1 MSFEKPN
8 FKGIKKRSF
17 KLKKFTKGILMGTL
31 SLVFLVGCSA
41 NVSEDD
47 LKANDWT
54 IEPNEEDVP
63 NMIASFSDHVMSLKV
78 DVDSIESTAT
88 DEWEQLGEDFA
99 KELASEMDFK
109 FEYTLDDDQITLQD
123 TDNEDES
130 NTFDV
135 SEEDDNIT
143 FTPADDSDED
153 VETITLQPR
162 ESEED

>member
-1 MSFEKPN
+1 M
-8 FKGIKKRSF
+8 
-17 KLKKFTKGILMGTL
+17 KKFTKGILLGTL
-31 SLVFLVGCSA
+31 SIVFLAGCSA

-54 IEPNEEDVP
+54 IEPDEEDVP
-63 NMIASFSDHVMSLKV
+63 NMIASFSYHVMTINV

-88 DEWEQLGEDFA
+88 DEWEQMGEDFA
-99 KELASEMDFK
+99 KELASEMNFK

-130 NTFDV
+130 NIFDV

-143 FTPADDSDED
+143 FTPIDDELDD
-153 VETITLQPR
+153 DTETIVLESR
-162 ESEED
+162 DSEED

>member
-1 MSFEKPN
+1 
-8 FKGIKKRSF
+8 
-17 KLKKFTKGILMGTL
+17 
-31 SLVFLVGCSA
+31 
-41 NVSEDD
+41 
-47 LKANDWT
+47 
-54 IEPNEEDVP
+54 
-63 NMIASFSDHVMSLKV
+63 MIASFSDHVMTLKV
-78 DVDSIESTAT
+78 DVDSMESTAT
-88 DEWEQLGEDFA
+88 DEWEQMGEDFA

-143 FTPADDSDED
+143 FTPTDGSDED

>member
-1 MSFEKPN
+1 
-8 FKGIKKRSF
+8 
-17 KLKKFTKGILMGTL
+17 MGTL
-31 SLVFLVGCSA
+31 GLTFLVGCSSK
-41 NVSEDD
+41 VSEDD
-47 LKANDWT
+47 LKENNWS
-54 IEPNEEDVP
+54 IEPDEEDVP
-63 NMIASFSDHVMSLKV
+63 NMIASFSDHVMTLKV
-78 DVDSIESTAT
+78 DVDSMESTAT
-88 DEWEQLGEDFA
+88 DEWEQMGEDFA

-143 FTPADDSDED
+143 FTPTDGSDED

>member
-1 MSFEKPN
+1 MKRFI
-8 FKGIKKRSF
+8 KG
-17 KLKKFTKGILMGTL
+17 LLLGTL
-31 SLVFLVGCSA
+31 GLTFLVGCSSK
-41 NVSEDD
+41 VSEDD
-47 LKANDWT
+47 LKENNWS
-54 IEPNEEDVP
+54 IEPDEEDVP

>member
-1 MSFEKPN
+1 
-8 FKGIKKRSF
+8 
-17 KLKKFTKGILMGTL
+17 MGTL
-31 SLVFLVGCSA
+31 GLTFLVGCSSK
-41 NVSEDD
+41 VSEDD
-47 LKANDWT
+47 LKENNWS
-54 IEPNEEDVP
+54 IEPDEEDLP

>member
-1 MSFEKPN
+1 
-8 FKGIKKRSF
+8 
-17 KLKKFTKGILMGTL
+17 
-31 SLVFLVGCSA
+31 
-41 NVSEDD
+41 
-47 LKANDWT
+47 
-54 IEPNEEDVP
+54 
-63 NMIASFSDHVMSLKV
+63 
-78 DVDSIESTAT
+78 
-88 DEWEQLGEDFA
+88 FA

-143 FTPADDSDED
+143 FTPTDGSDED

>member
-1 MSFEKPN
+1 M
-8 FKGIKKRSF
+8 
-17 KLKKFTKGILMGTL
+17 KKFTKGILMGTL

-54 IEPNEEDVP
+54 IEPDEEDVP
-63 NMIASFSDHVMSLKV
+63 NMIASFSDHVMTINV

-88 DEWEQLGEDFA
+88 DEWEQMGEDFA

-109 FEYTLDDDQITLQD
+109 LEYTLDDDQITLQD

-130 NTFDV
+130 NIFDV

-143 FTPADDSDED
+143 FTPIDDESDDDTEII
-153 VETITLQPR
+153 VLEPR
-162 ESEED
+162 ESED

>member
-1 MSFEKPN
+1 I
-8 FKGIKKRSF
+8 KG
-17 KLKKFTKGILMGTL
+17 LLLGTL
-31 SLVFLVGCSA
+31 GLTFLVGCSSK
-41 NVSEDD
+41 VSEDD
-47 LKANDWT
+47 LKENNWS
-54 IEPNEEDVP
+54 IEPDEEDVP
-63 NMIASFSDHVMSLKV
+63 NMIASFSDHVMTLKV
-78 DVDSIESTAT
+78 DVDSMESTAT
-88 DEWEQLGEDFA
+88 DEWEQMGEDFA

-143 FTPADDSDED
+143 FTPTDGSDED

>member
-1 MSFEKPN
+1 MKRFI
-8 FKGIKKRSF
+8 KG
-17 KLKKFTKGILMGTL
+17 LLLGTL
-31 SLVFLVGCSA
+31 GLTFLVGCSSK
-41 NVSEDD
+41 VSEDD
-47 LKANDWT
+47 LKENNWS
-54 IEPNEEDVP
+54 IEPDEEDVP
-63 NMIASFSDHVMSLKV
+63 NMIASFSDHVMTLKV
-78 DVDSIESTAT
+78 DVDSMESTAT
-88 DEWEQLGEDFA
+88 DEWEQMGEDFA

-162 ESEED
+162 ENEGD

>member
-1 MSFEKPN
+1 MKRF
-8 FKGIKKRSF
+8 IKK
-17 KLKKFTKGILMGTL
+17 LLLGTL
-31 SLVFLVGCSA
+31 GLTFLVGCSSK
-41 NVSEDD
+41 VSEDD
-47 LKANDWT
+47 LKENNWS
-54 IEPNEEDVP
+54 IEPDEEDVP
-63 NMIASFSDHVMSLKV
+63 NMIASFSDHVMTLKV
-78 DVDSIESTAT
+78 DVDSMESTAT
-88 DEWEQLGEDFA
+88 DEWEQMGEDFA

-143 FTPADDSDED
+143 FTPTDGSDED

>member
-1 MSFEKPN
+1 M
-8 FKGIKKRSF
+8 
-17 KLKKFTKGILMGTL
+17 KKFIIGILLGIL
-31 SLVFLVGCSA
+31 SIVFLAGCSA
-41 NVSEDD
+41 SVSEDD

-54 IEPNEEDVP
+54 IEPYEEDVP
-63 NMIASFSDHVMSLKV
+63 NMIASFSDHVMTINV

-88 DEWEQLGEDFA
+88 DEWEQMGEDFA

-109 FEYTLDDDQITLQD
+109 LEYTLDDDQITLQD

-130 NTFDV
+130 NIFDV
-135 SEEDDNIT
+135 SEEDDNII
-143 FTPADDSDED
+143 FTPIDDESDDE

>member
-1 MSFEKPN
+1 MKRFI
-8 FKGIKKRSF
+8 KG
-17 KLKKFTKGILMGTL
+17 LLLGTL
-31 SLVFLVGCSA
+31 GLTFLVGCSSK
-41 NVSEDD
+41 VSEDD
-47 LKANDWT
+47 LKENNWS
-54 IEPNEEDVP
+54 IEPDEEDLP